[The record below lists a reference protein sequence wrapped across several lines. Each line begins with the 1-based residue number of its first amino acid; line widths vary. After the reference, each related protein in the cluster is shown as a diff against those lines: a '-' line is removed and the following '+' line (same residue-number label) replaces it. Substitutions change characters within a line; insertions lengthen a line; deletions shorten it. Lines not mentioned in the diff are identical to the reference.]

1 MKKHEHLS
9 TAKALIALLS
19 LGIVFT
25 LYWKFQENQN
35 YFFED
40 PYALKGYVVATIIG
54 AGFLIGLMYFAS
66 QTTHSKVAKST
77 KSIRSIKRKKK

>member
-19 LGIVFT
+19 LGIVYT
-25 LYWKFQENQN
+25 LYHKFQENQN

-54 AGFLIGLMYFAS
+54 AGFLIMLMYFAS
-66 QTTHSKVAKST
+66 QTTHNKTVKASKAVKS
-77 KSIRSIKRKKK
+77 SRRKKK